1 MLTHYVTTNRLSV
14 YGLSSTISNTKPF
27 WHLSLAQSLSMTN
40 SQISPR
46 SVTTTSQTKDG
57 PWGGHSTRHFGAMLL
72 LALMWGLS
80 IPVTKLGLQDL
91 PPLTLTALRFAFAVP
106 LMLLFTLGRQAMPLR
121 ALPKVAALGL
131 LGIGVGQVAQTF
143 GVAGTSAS
151 VGTIVSATIPLF
163 IVVFAAM
170 RLGQHVSRIQALGLL
185 TAFAG
190 IALVALGDMDTGA
203 AASANTLWGVVWM
216 LLSSVAVAFYYV
228 WSVELTNA
236 HGTAT
241 VAAWSTAFGFLAL
254 LPWAGWELTQA
265 PVQLSAKGIGAAA
278 YLGVFVT
285 VAGLY
290 IWLGLLRVM
299 PARVAA
305 AVQYLQPIFG
315 IAAAAVLLGD
325 RLGAAF
331 VMGSVLVLAGLGI
344 TLSRR

>member
-1 MLTHYVTTNRLSV
+1 MTRHLAAP
-14 YGLSSTISNTKPF
+14 STAA
-27 WHLSLAQSLSMTN
+27 H
-40 SQISPR
+40 
-46 SVTTTSQTKDG
+46 TTSTVATG
-57 PWGGHSTRHFGAMLL
+57 WGGHSLRHLGAMLL

-80 IPVTKLGLQDL
+80 IPVTKLGLQEL

-106 LMLLFTLGRQAMPLR
+106 LLLFTLGRASMPR
-121 ALPKVAALGL
+121 QALPKVAALGL

-163 IVVFAAM
+163 IVVFAAL
-170 RLGQHVSRIQALGLL
+170 RLGQHVTRVQTMGLL

-190 IALVALGDMDTGA
+190 IALVALGDLDTNA
-203 AASANTLWGVVWM
+203 ATSANTVWGVLWM
-216 LLSSVAVAFYYV
+216 LVSSVAIAFYYV

-254 LPWAGWELTQA
+254 VPWAGWEMAQA
-265 PVQLSAKGIGAAA
+265 PVQFDVLGVGAAL
-278 YLGVFVT
+278 YLGLVVT

-290 IWLGLLRVM
+290 MWLGLLRVV

-305 AVQYLQPIFG
+305 SVQYLQPIFG
-315 IAAAAVLLGD
+315 ITAAAVFLGD
-325 RLGAAF
+325 HLGWAFVLGAL
-331 VMGSVLVLAGLGI
+331 LVLAGLAI

>member
-1 MLTHYVTTNRLSV
+1 MTPTQTPPPPLSPAAVPAAVPVAGPRLR
-14 YGLSSTISNTKPF
+14 
-27 WHLSLAQSLSMTN
+27 HL
-40 SQISPR
+40 
-46 SVTTTSQTKDG
+46 
-57 PWGGHSTRHFGAMLL
+57 GAMLL

-106 LMLLFTLGRQAMPLR
+106 LMLLFTRGRPSLPRQA
-121 ALPKVAALGL
+121 LPPVAALGL

-163 IVVFAAM
+163 IVVFAAV
-170 RLGQHVSRIQALGLL
+170 RLGQPVSRVQAMGLL

-190 IALVALGDMDTGA
+190 IALVALGDRDPGA
-203 AASANTLWGVVWM
+203 PLTANTAGGVVWM
-216 LLSSVAVAFYYV
+216 LVSSVAIAFYYV
-228 WSVELTNA
+228 WSVELTRA

-254 LPWAGWELTQA
+254 LPWAGWELGHT
-265 PVQLSAKGIGAAA
+265 PVQFSALGMAAA
-278 YLGVFVT
+278 LYLGLVVT
-285 VAGLY
+285 LAGLY
-290 IWLGLLRVM
+290 LWLGLLRVV

-305 AVQYLQPIFG
+305 SVQYLQPLFG

-325 RLGAAF
+325 RLGPAF
-331 VMGSVLVLAGLGI
+331 ILGALLVLAGLAI

>member
-1 MLTHYVTTNRLSV
+1 MSNSTT
-14 YGLSSTISNTKPF
+14 SSTIAANPSKIPGAPT
-27 WHLSLAQSLSMTN
+27 HDY
-40 SQISPR
+40 SPR
-46 SVTTTSQTKDG
+46 NL
-57 PWGGHSTRHFGAMLL
+57 GAMLL
-72 LALMWGLS
+72 LALIWGLS

-106 LMLLFTLGRQAMPLR
+106 LMLLFTLGRQTLPWR

-131 LGIGVGQVAQTF
+131 LGIGIGQVAQTF

-163 IVVFAAM
+163 IVVFAAI

-190 IALVALGDMDTGA
+190 IALVALGDMNATATSVTTVWGA
-203 AASANTLWGVVWM
+203 GWM
-216 LLSSVAVAFYYV
+216 LLSSVAIAFYYV
-228 WSVELTNA
+228 WSVELTNE

-241 VAAWSTAFGFLAL
+241 VAAWSTTFGFLAL
-254 LPWAGWELTQA
+254 LPWAGWEWTQA
-265 PVQLSAKGIGAAA
+265 PAQFTAMGLGAAA

-290 IWLGLLRVM
+290 MWLGLLRVV

-305 AVQYLQPIFG
+305 AIQYLQPIIG
-315 IAAAAVLLGD
+315 IAAAAALLGD
-325 RLGAAF
+325 RLGTAF
-331 VMGSVLVLAGLGI
+331 LAGSVLVLAGLGI

>member
-1 MLTHYVTTNRLSV
+1 
-14 YGLSSTISNTKPF
+14 
-27 WHLSLAQSLSMTN
+27 
-40 SQISPR
+40 
-46 SVTTTSQTKDG
+46 
-57 PWGGHSTRHFGAMLL
+57 MLL
-72 LALMWGLS
+72 LALIWGLS
-80 IPVTKLGLQDL
+80 IPITKLGLQDL

-106 LMLLFTLGRQAMPLR
+106 LMLLFTLGRQTLPWR

-131 LGIGVGQVAQTF
+131 LGIGIGQVAQTF

-163 IVVFAAM
+163 IVVFAAI
-170 RLGQHVSRIQALGLL
+170 RLGQHVSRIQTLGLL

-190 IALVALGDMDTGA
+190 IALVALGDMDA
-203 AASANTLWGVVWM
+203 AATSVTTVWGVGWM
-216 LLSSVAVAFYYV
+216 LLSSVAIAFYYV
-228 WSVELTNA
+228 WSVELTNE

-241 VAAWSTAFGFLAL
+241 VAAWSTTFGFLAL
-254 LPWAGWELTQA
+254 LPWAGWEWTQA
-265 PVQLSAKGIGAAA
+265 PAQFTAMGIGAAA

-290 IWLGLLRVM
+290 MWLGLLRVV

-315 IAAAAVLLGD
+315 IAAAAALLGD
-325 RLGAAF
+325 RLGPAF
-331 VMGSVLVLAGLGI
+331 VVGSVLVLAGLGI

>member
-1 MLTHYVTTNRLSV
+1 MSNSTT
-14 YGLSSTISNTKPF
+14 SSTIAASPSKTPGAPT
-27 WHLSLAQSLSMTN
+27 HDY
-40 SQISPR
+40 SPR
-46 SVTTTSQTKDG
+46 
-57 PWGGHSTRHFGAMLL
+57 HLGAMLL
-72 LALMWGLS
+72 LALIWGLS

-106 LMLLFTLGRQAMPLR
+106 LMLLFTLGRQNLPWR

-131 LGIGVGQVAQTF
+131 LGIGIGQVAQTF

-163 IVVFAAM
+163 IVVFAAI

-190 IALVALGDMDTGA
+190 IALVALGDMGA
-203 AASANTLWGVVWM
+203 AATSVTTVWGVGWM
-216 LLSSVAVAFYYV
+216 LLSSVAIAFYYV
-228 WSVELTNA
+228 WSVELTNE

-241 VAAWSTAFGFLAL
+241 VAAWSTTFGFLAL
-254 LPWAGWELTQA
+254 LPWAGWEWTQA
-265 PVQLSAKGIGAAA
+265 PAQFTAVGLGAAA

-290 IWLGLLRVM
+290 MWLGLLRVV

-305 AVQYLQPIFG
+305 AIQYLQPIIG
-315 IAAAAVLLGD
+315 IAAAAALLGD
-325 RLGAAF
+325 RLGTAF
-331 VMGSVLVLAGLGI
+331 IAGSVLVLAGLAI